1 MHVDLDYFFAQCEE
15 RENPSLRDKPV
26 VVCVYSARGGDSGA
40 VSTANYIARK
50 YGVRAGIPIALAKRR
65 LKDKDTVF
73 LPVNRELYE
82 AVSERIMGILRGY
95 ADQFEQV
102 SIDEAFLDVT
112 QRVGGNFEQAKE
124 LAQKIREAILAKE
137 RLTCSVGIGPNKL
150 IAKMAAAF
158 QKPNGLTLV
167 KPEDVKGFLWGLS
180 VGKLYGIGKKTEK
193 RMLELGIKTVGE
205 LAKYPVEDL
214 VKAFGKALGVYFHN
228 ASNGVD
234 EEPVQERG
242 MAESISRITTLKE
255 DTRDLNTLL
264 EDLYRLSNEIHER
277 VVEQGLNFKAI
288 GIVAITEDLSIHT
301 RSKTLGA
308 PTEDLEI
315 IRKTG
320 KELLEGFLEKE
331 PNLRLRRIGVKVA
344 SLIIGQKQRQ
354 LTEFTGKN

>member
-1 MHVDLDYFFAQCEE
+1 
-15 RENPSLRDKPV
+15 V

-65 LKDKDTVF
+65 LKDKDAVF
-73 LPVNRELYE
+73 LPVNKELYE
-82 AVSERIMGILRGY
+82 TVSESVMGLLRGY

-112 QRVGGNFEQAKE
+112 QRVGSNSEQARE
-124 LAQKIREAILAKE
+124 LAQEIKEAILAKE
-137 RLTCSVGIGPNKL
+137 GLTCSVGIGPNKL

-167 KPEDVKGFLWGLS
+167 KPEDVKSFLLGLP
-180 VGKLYGIGKKTEK
+180 VGKLYGVGRKTEK

-205 LAKYPVEDL
+205 LANYRVEDL
-214 VKAFGKALGVYFHN
+214 VKAFGKTLGLYFHN

-255 DTRDLNTLL
+255 NTRDLNTIL
-264 EDLYRLSNEIHER
+264 EDLHRLSEEIHER

-288 GIVAITEDLSIHT
+288 GIVAIMEDLSIHA
-301 RSKTLGA
+301 RSKTLSG
-308 PTEDLEI
+308 PTDDLEV
-315 IRKTG
+315 IRKTSR
-320 KELLEGFLEKE
+320 ELLEGFLEKE
-331 PNLRLRRIGVKVA
+331 SNLQLRRIGVKV
-344 SLIIGQKQRQ
+344 SGLTMGQRQRQ
-354 LTEFTGKN
+354 LTEFTGKS

>member
-1 MHVDLDYFFAQCEE
+1 LDYFFAQCEE
-15 RENPSLRDKPV
+15 RENPSLKDKPV

-50 YGVRAGIPIALAKRR
+50 FGVRAGIPIALAKRR
-65 LKDKDTVF
+65 LKDKDAVF

-82 AVSERIMGILRGY
+82 TVSERIMGLLRGY

-112 QRVGGNFEQAKE
+112 QRVGGSFEQAREFAQGIKE
-124 LAQKIREAILAKE
+124 DILAKE

-167 KPEDVKGFLWGLS
+167 KPEDVETFLWGLP
-180 VGKLYGIGKKTEK
+180 VGKLYGVGRKTEK
-193 RMLELGIKTVGE
+193 RMLEMGIKTVGE
-205 LAKYPVEDL
+205 LAKYPVENL
-214 VKAFGKALGVYFHN
+214 VKAFGKTLGLYFHK

-255 DTRDLNTLL
+255 DTRDLNTIL
-264 EDLYRLSNEIHER
+264 EDLHRLSDEIHGK
-277 VVEQGLNFKAI
+277 VVEQGLNFKAV
-288 GIVAITEDLSIHT
+288 GIVAITEDLSIHS
-301 RSKTLGA
+301 RSKTLSG
-308 PTEDLEI
+308 PTDDLGV
-315 IRKTG
+315 IRKTSR
-320 KELLEGFLEKE
+320 ELLEGLLEKE
-331 PNLRLRRIGVKVA
+331 ANLQIRRIGVKV
-344 SLIIGQKQRQ
+344 SGLTVGQKQRQ
-354 LTEFTGKN
+354 LTEFTGKG